1 MLGTGQVTDEIRR
14 RPSGEDLRVFWILVF
29 DESRDRFAKDLAV
42 RAVGGDRATVPWVVR
57 DPGVFNDANSVM
69 TDVADML
76 EAARTEIE
84 AIGDGAVGVDLVLL
98 ARRELNIADA
108 SSPVQLPD
116 WWPVERVRGALVA
129 TTVQDLTWS
138 TGVPLSDEVAA
149 LGDLS
154 RLLYELDVVL
164 VERLAQMSS
173 TKRTI
178 QSLNDRVFDG
188 GLADC
193 LETSEQKLKEL
204 SGNVSRYR
212 PSTRPGRNDSIVAR
226 LWGHMNSCSSA
237 DLPNV
242 ARALAKALGV
252 EGRGFGDLPLVGVL
266 NRPTSPVADK
276 GIESCM
282 FLLVALRSACR
293 MLTAG
298 AHADEYP
305 RFPVLALR
313 ALSLDIRKYLDRVVS
328 IFGATNRVAERK

>member
-1 MLGTGQVTDEIRR
+1 MLGTGQVADEIRR
-14 RPSGEDLRVFWILVF
+14 RPSGEDLRVFWVMVF
-29 DESRDRFAKDLAV
+29 DESRDRFAKDLAKQ
-42 RAVGGDRATVPWVVR
+42 AVGVDRATVPWVVR

-69 TDVADML
+69 TDVADVL
-76 EAARTEIE
+76 EAARAEIE
-84 AIGDGAVGVDLVLL
+84 AIGDGVAGVDLVLL
-98 ARRELNIADA
+98 ARRELSMADA

-116 WWPVERVRGALVA
+116 WWPVERLRGALVT
-129 TTVQDLTWS
+129 TTVLDLTWS
-138 TGVPLSDEVAA
+138 TGVPLGDEVAA

-164 VERLAQMSS
+164 VNRLVQMSS
-173 TKRTI
+173 NRRNI
-178 QSLNDRVFDG
+178 QSLDDRVFDG

-193 LETSEQKLKEL
+193 LATSERKLKEL

-212 PSTRPGRNDSIVAR
+212 PSTRPGKNDSIVAR
-226 LWGHMNSCSSA
+226 LWGHIDSCSPA

-242 ARALAKALGV
+242 ARSLAKALGV
-252 EGRGFGDLPLVGVL
+252 EEGTFGDLPLVGVL
-266 NRPTSPVADK
+266 NRPTNPVADK

-282 FLLVALRSACR
+282 FLLVAIRSACQ

-328 IFGATNRVAERK
+328 ILGTTDGVAE